1 MNHAPQPQN
10 LSPPVVADTDP
21 SETQEWREAL
31 LSLATNSGPAR
42 VRQVLD
48 ELARVARSQRIG
60 WQPRQHSCERI
71 AQSRREG
78 GAEYAVSLNGR
89 FFDLAPS
96 QLDLL
101 TNAMRFHSDGEL
113 HNDATI
119 QSCRD
124 ADPLRSWAGGQT
136 PAPEVSV

>member
-78 GAEYAVSLNGR
+78 GQSMPCHLMADSLI
-89 FFDLAPS
+89 
-96 QLDLL
+96 LL
-101 TNAMRFHSDGEL
+101 PHSW
-113 HNDATI
+113 I
-119 QSCRD
+119 C
-124 ADPLRSWAGGQT
+124 
-136 PAPEVSV
+136 